1 MIRVPSWLHAY
12 PHAPVAAISLGIAA
26 ANVARP
32 GAAALAA
39 AAVAVGVAAFAA
51 ASVAARAV
59 ALFVALALAGSSW
72 GAIRLDALDRSALR
86 AEVGRSARALVTV
99 TGPARRGPFSIRA
112 PADATRLG
120 PIAVDE
126 PVLLKLPLGRAPP
139 QGGRLEAIV
148 TVELPRTA
156 SGGFDERAWL
166 RRQGVH
172 VVLRVHRWR
181 LIGRRGGLGGFADGL
196 RARLATSMAPGLG
209 GERRALVAGIV
220 LGDDTGLSEELR
232 DRFRAAGLYHL
243 LAVSG
248 QNVALVAA
256 GVLVCGWLLG
266 IPRWLGQLGALA
278 AIVAYVL
285 AVGAQPSVIR
295 AGIAGVLA
303 SLAWLV
309 ARERDRWYFLLLGA
323 LALLAW
329 NPYVLRDPGFQL
341 SFTAVAG
348 IFVLVPRLRSVLE
361 GYPVPNRLADVVAV
375 AAACGLVTA
384 PIVWLQFHAIPV
396 LTVPAN
402 ALAAPAV
409 APLLGLAL
417 GTAAIEPVSPS
428 AAFALAWLNGWCA
441 AYIAVCARLVGGLP
455 FAQVTSTA
463 GLTLFVALGLL
474 AVLAV
479 RLRDRWRRTLV
490 AAACVG
496 VAAVAVWKL
505 WPRSAPPLPTGL
517 RITFLDV
524 AQGDAILLQ
533 TAESAVLVDQGPPEA
548 DVARQLRDLGVRR
561 VGLLVLTHPQRD
573 HVGGASAVLRRIAV
587 DLVLDPR
594 LPAESP
600 EQRAALEAARAR
612 RVRVLTARAG
622 SVLRLG
628 RLTLRVLWPNGPGT
642 AGEDPNRRAIVLH
655 ARYGDVDALLTADA
669 ESDVTLPLEPPPA
682 EILKVAHHGS
692 ADEGLPRLLER
703 VRPRVAVIS
712 VGARNDYG
720 HPTASTVA
728 ALDAARG
735 LAVYRTDRDGRV
747 VVETDGK
754 RIEVDDER

>member
-1 MIRVPSWLHAY
+1 MSRLSAWLRAY

-32 GAAALAA
+32 GVAALAVAAILVGVAALAA
-39 AAVAVGVAAFAA
+39 ASDAV
-51 ASVAARAV
+51 RAV
-59 ALFVALALAGSSW
+59 ALLVALALAGSWW
-72 GAIRLDALDRSALR
+72 GATRLDALDRSALR
-86 AEVGRSARALVTV
+86 TEVGRSARAFVTV

-112 PADATRLG
+112 SADVTRLG
-120 PIAVDE
+120 RIAVDE

-139 QGGRLEAIV
+139 QGARLDAIV
-148 TVELPRTA
+148 TVELPRTE

-181 LIGRRGGLGGFADGL
+181 VVGRRGGLGGLADGL
-196 RARLATSMAPGLG
+196 RTRLASSMAPGLD

-256 GVLVCGWLLG
+256 GVLLCAWLLG
-266 IPRWLGQLGALA
+266 LPRWLGQLGALA
-278 AIVAYVL
+278 AVVAYVL
-285 AVGAQPSVIR
+285 AVGAQPSVVR

-348 IFVLVPRLRSVLE
+348 IFVLVPRLRSALD
-361 GYPVPNRLADVVAV
+361 GYPVPQPLADVVAV

-384 PIVWLQFHAIPV
+384 PIVWIQFHAIPL
-396 LTVPAN
+396 LTIPAN

-417 GTAAIEPVSPS
+417 GTAAIEPVVPS
-428 AAFALAWLNGWCA
+428 AALALAWLNGWCA
-441 AYIAVCARLVGGLP
+441 TYIAACARLVGGLP

-463 GLTLFVALGLL
+463 GV
-474 AVLAV
+474 AVLA
-479 RLRDRWRRTLV
+479 TLV
-490 AAACVG
+490 LVAVLAARPRSRSRRPIVVAACAGFTVL
-496 VAAVAVWKL
+496 ALWQM

-517 RITFLDV
+517 RMTFLDV
-524 AQGDAILLQ
+524 GQGDAILLQ
-533 TAESAVLVDQGPPEA
+533 TAQSAVLVDQGPPEG

-561 VGLLVLTHPQRD
+561 LTVLVLTHPQRD
-573 HVGGASAVLRRIAV
+573 HIGGASAVLRRVAV

-600 EQRAALEAARAR
+600 DETAALEAARAR

-622 SVLRLG
+622 AVLRLG
-628 RLTLRVLWPNGPGT
+628 RLTLRVLWPDGPGS

-655 ARYGDVDALLTADA
+655 VRYGDVDALLTADA
-669 ESDVTLPLEPPPA
+669 ESDVTLPLEPPA
-682 EILKVAHHGS
+682 VEILKVAHHGS
-692 ADEGLPRLLER
+692 ADPGLPRLLER

-720 HPTASTVA
+720 HPTATTVA
-728 ALDAARG
+728 ALASAPG

-747 VVETDGK
+747 VVETDGE
-754 RIEVDDER
+754 RIEVDDQR